1 MVFKIMKRHLFL
13 FLNMFKK
20 NACALTAIC
29 IGLCILCI
37 NKVQA
42 QIYSSN
48 LRAEVNVPKVIS
60 NKALARTFKG
70 IYDVQAAYYIYLTK
84 GFNFGLG
91 SKFTFTQIDWQKFQS
106 WKGAYYAFYGGYASL
121 AYDIKTEEKQKLS
134 LIFDMG
140 YAQNQLGKLL
150 VDTNPSLYSDAAIFW
165 QPKIQ
170 YQFYID
176 PNIAITLNL
185 SYTNFQT
192 TFNPKPVGLSRA
204 YTYKGTEIKGYNGY
218 INFGI
223 GILTGFKGKRFKD
236 AILPDYDTEVVPAE
250 EP

>member
-1 MVFKIMKRHLFL
+1 MVFKIVKRHLFL
-13 FLNMFKK
+13 FLNMFKISSFSLK
-20 NACALTAIC
+20 ALC
-29 IGLCILCI
+29 FSLCILCFYKA
-37 NKVQA
+37 NA
-42 QIYSSN
+42 QIYASS

-60 NKALARTFKG
+60 NKALSRTFKG
-70 IYDVQAAYYIYLTK
+70 IYDVQAAYYIYLAK

-91 SKFTFTQIDWQKFQS
+91 AKFTFTQIDWQKFQS
-106 WKGAYYAFYGGYASL
+106 WRGAYYAFYGGYASI

-134 LIFDMG
+134 LMFDLG
-140 YAQNQLGKLL
+140 YAQNQLGKLQ
-150 VDTNPSLYSDAAIFW
+150 VDTNASLYTDAALFW

-192 TFNPKPVGLSRA
+192 TFDPKPVGLARA
-204 YTYKGTEIKGYNGY
+204 YTYKGTELAGYNGY

-236 AILPDYDTEVVPAE
+236 ALLPEYDTEIVPVE